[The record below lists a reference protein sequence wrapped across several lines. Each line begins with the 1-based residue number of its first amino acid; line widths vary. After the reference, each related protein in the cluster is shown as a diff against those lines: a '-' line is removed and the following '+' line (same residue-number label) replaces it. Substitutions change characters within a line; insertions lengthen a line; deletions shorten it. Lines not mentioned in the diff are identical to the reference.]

1 MDNEQIPMIETNEE
15 RPAEVADEPKKEE
28 GCPYAHYIKEIIET
42 ARSKDH
48 PLSPFAWIGVNLI
61 MLIPPVNLLFLF
73 LWACGGTERT
83 SLKNYA
89 RGILLTV
96 VLLALVFLVTVV
108 ILDLC
113 GYRLIFPK
121 WLNDAI
127 AKY

>member
-1 MDNEQIPMIETNEE
+1 MDNEQIPMFEPIEE
-15 RPAEVADEPKKEE
+15 RAEEKKEDA
-28 GCPYAHYIKEIIET
+28 CPCACYMREVVEKKRAND
-42 ARSKDH
+42 R
-48 PLSPFAWIGVNLI
+48 PLTPFGWVGVNIL

-89 RGILLTV
+89 RGVLLTV
-96 VLLALVFLVTVV
+96 VFLALVFLVSVV
-108 ILDLC
+108 VLDLC
-113 GYRLIFPK
+113 GFELQFPK